1 LLEHGSLV
9 EAFEPEVPVLLT
21 FVVAGGMLASSHRAG
36 EDEWWFNYLDR
47 IEAQPYQFK
56 WL

>member
-1 LLEHGSLV
+1 
-9 EAFEPEVPVLLT
+9 
-21 FVVAGGMLASSHRAG
+21 MLASSHRAG